1 MKRYHVDQ
9 TTCWNSQLD
18 KSRILLRWSE
28 YCGQLHS
35 SKALSSKNS
44 ECASKRN
51 PQLMP
56 KQNRISIGFKHQV
69 DTKLDLDLHRQLITP
84 DRLNVLRETEG
95 APQLARCLW
104 KLSSSETWES
114 KSDREI
120 RQRNEHE
127 IASRCQKSGRE
138 MARPHGTPDRNP
150 NPWPSRLPQFRSCRI
165 IRTDGKKRPQTNRKH
180 IGESRAST

>member
-1 MKRYHVDQ
+1 MWTRRLAGTHSLTNQ
-9 TTCWNSQLD
+9 G
-18 KSRILLRWSE
+18 
-28 YCGQLHS
+28 YCGGGVSTAVNCTRPGLEF
-35 SKALSSKNS
+35 KNS

-84 DRLNVLRETEG
+84 DRFNVLRETEG

-104 KLSSSETWES
+104 KLNSSETWES
-114 KSDREI
+114 KSDGEI

-138 MARPHGTPDRNP
+138 GWRDRTEH
-150 NPWPSRLPQFRSCRI
+150 QIGIRI
-165 IRTDGKKRPQTNRKH
+165 RCGADFH
-180 IGESRAST
+180 SF